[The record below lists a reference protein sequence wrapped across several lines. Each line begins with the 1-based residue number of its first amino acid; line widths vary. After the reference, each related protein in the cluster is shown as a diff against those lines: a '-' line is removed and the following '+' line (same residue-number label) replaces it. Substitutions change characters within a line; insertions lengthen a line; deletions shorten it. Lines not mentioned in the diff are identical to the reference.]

1 MSGIVSLHP
10 AAVSVLT
17 SAAAGCPE
25 ATVRPVVALSAVLE
39 NGDRIKATALAPPR
53 HRPVTGLWR
62 FAARPARARLLDREE
77 KRWLGVEPPTS
88 AFREI

>member
-25 ATVRPVVALSAVLE
+25 ATVRPVVAPAAVLE
-39 NGDRIKATALAPPR
+39 DGDRIKAMALLAAMAHPA
-53 HRPVTGLWR
+53 TGLCR
-62 FAARPARARLLDREE
+62 FTARPRGRRSADLDPASLSGGRQ
-77 KRWLGVEPPTS
+77 L
-88 AFREI
+88 